1 MYLDVHRGTKTLE
14 PLLSIKKCP
23 HLIQNFPL
31 LGINYLQIILKDAFT
46 RTRKLV
52 VPCRTTPCHTAG
64 LPNVFFQTETSNFD
78 FLRALDW
85 KTLIYFMAIWNI
97 VWTFVIFYDHSVHC
111 VFIWYIFPVFVSCAQ
126 ENLATLPNS

>member
-1 MYLDVHRGTKTLE
+1 MSIGVQKLWSPYCQLKNVHISFKIFPFWALTTYKSSLKTRLQE
-14 PLLSIKKCP
+14 QGNLS
-23 HLIQNFPL
+23 
-31 LGINYLQIILKDAFT
+31 
-46 RTRKLV
+46 
-52 VPCRTTPCHTAG
+52 CHVARHHATQQG
-64 LPNVFFQTETSNFD
+64 CQMFFFQTETSNFD